1 MKSRDFSEGVNRSA
15 FGPTPAAD
23 EGGEEVGAGGPLV
36 NLTKSSAAQKCKN
49 PATARVSGQKSRRES
64 RREIVDRETGEV
76 LQVRVDEKSRQL
88 VHVQDEETARDEA
101 RSGRFMLQRASAR
114 LLKDVKNPKEK
125 TWRVT
130 GCTWRRIA
138 DDVRVL
144 HAPSISRAHFAN
156 LQICGSVWTCP
167 VCAAKVSER
176 RKAEIVQASDT
187 HVAAGGGM
195 YMVTFTF
202 SHSRQDDLKRLI
214 LGLRQ
219 ALTTMRKQRAYK
231 RLTQYVDFVGLI
243 RALEVTHGEE
253 NGWHPHVHELWLTS
267 ARLGR
272 DALRLLQRDL
282 FGVWRDACGRAG
294 ISAPN
299 RKRGVTVQEAF
310 SAQEYVTKF
319 GRETNWGTGSELTK
333 AHVKKGRAKG
343 RTPFDLLR
351 LFGDGDSRAGDLFK
365 DFAQAFYG
373 ARQLF
378 WSPGLKAA
386 FGIVEKSDEELAI
399 EQNEPAVEVAM
410 IDKKT
415 WRAVLAQP
423 YEVRGLILSLA
434 ESGGSTAVETFL
446 AGLRPGGG
454 REVDLM
460 PSVEACPF

>member
-1 MKSRDFSEGVNRSA
+1 MQSKDFSGGVNRGDA
-15 FGPTPAAD
+15 HVTAAD
-23 EGGEEVGAGGPLV
+23 GVGEEAGGGAPLV
-36 NLTKSSAAQKCKN
+36 NLTKSSAAQNTKN
-49 PATARVSGQKSRRES
+49 PATARVCGQKDRRES
-64 RREIVDRETGEV
+64 RRETIDSETGEI
-76 LQVRVDEKSRQL
+76 LLTRVDEKSRDL
-88 VHVQDEETARDEA
+88 VQVQDEAIARDEA

-138 DDVRVL
+138 DDVRVM
-144 HAPSISRAHFAN
+144 HAPAINRSHYAN

-176 RKAEIVQASDT
+176 RKMEIVQASDT
-187 HVAAGGGM
+187 HVAAGGGL

-202 SHSRQDDLKRLI
+202 SHSRQDNLKRLI

-267 ARLGR
+267 AKLGR
-272 DALRLLQRDL
+272 EALRILQRDL
-282 FGVWRDACGRAG
+282 FGVWRDACSRAG
-294 ISAPN
+294 IAAPN

-333 AHVKKGRAKG
+333 AHVKQGRAKG

-351 LFGDGDSRAGDLFK
+351 LFGEGDSRAGDLFK

-386 FGIVEKSDEELAI
+386 FGIDEKSDEELAI
-399 EQNEPAVEVAM
+399 EQNEPAVEVCA
-410 IDKKT
+410 IDKLT
-415 WRAVLAQP
+415 WRAVLAQS
-423 YEVRGLILSLA
+423 YDVRGLILSLA
-434 ESGGSTAVETFL
+434 ESGGAAAVELYL
-446 AGLRPGGG
+446 AGIRPVVRGGVGGLPGGLG
-454 REVDLM
+454 G
-460 PSVEACPF
+460 